1 MIINPFVDSQRR
13 LRQGWWIAV
22 FFLVLGAI
30 LAPLLVM
37 TRREG
42 TQVSVME
49 QAVVVTIA
57 SLVCQLMRRRPIAE
71 LVGALN
77 RRWPQQFFIGAIIG
91 VSFMSIPAL
100 YLGACRYIAWQ
111 ESNASL
117 KAVGA
122 AVALFAA
129 VAVTEELVF
138 RGFIFQRL
146 IEGLG
151 NWPSQLILGAYF
163 VLTHSGTLPAGGVTR
178 CLAITNIFIAS
189 LLFGLAFIRTKSLAM
204 PLGMHFAVNVTQG
217 CILGFGVSGTS
228 QAGTLL
234 PINISG
240 PDWMTGGQFG
250 LEASLPGLVAVI
262 SAAVILHQWRRS
274 ESTVHA

>member
-1 MIINPFVDSQRR
+1 
-13 LRQGWWIAV
+13 
-22 FFLVLGAI
+22 
-30 LAPLLVM
+30 
-37 TRREG
+37 
-42 TQVSVME
+42 
-49 QAVVVTIA
+49 
-57 SLVCQLMRRRPIAE
+57 
-71 LVGALN
+71 VGALN

-129 VAVTEELVF
+129 VAVTDELVF
-138 RGFIFQRL
+138 RGFIFQ
-146 IEGLG
+146 
-151 NWPSQLILGAYF
+151 QLILGAYF